1 MEIEARVSELS
12 GWLPSL
18 SFDFCYLLFNF
29 ASYWAF
35 RLFEFSNGSWS
46 VFCNF
51 HLFEFSADNVYR
63 LPLLLNFSIES
74 ITFLPEYQV
83 CVAQYFCLIT
93 FSNYP
98 NFLFILIC
106 GLCRVSGGFLKFR
119 LLTNASHPYLV
130 SNVFSVSSNCWMRSI
145 FCHLFWV
152 WIAWWLAVVK
162 SRTLTKSR

>member
-119 LLTNASHPYLV
+119 LLTNAPGRMLRIPVWFLMYFLSVRIVGCV
-130 SNVFSVSSNCWMRSI
+130 SFPAACSK
-145 FCHLFWV
+145 FE
-152 WIAWWLAVVK
+152 
-162 SRTLTKSR
+162 